1 MEECFSISRI
11 FVTSTKNGKSTFF
24 FFYPQNHIGFAGCGM
39 TLRLKAG
46 YGMTELLMT
55 GCGITINGG
64 IRDDKH
70 KIMHPGCFAKNC
82 D

>member
-1 MEECFSISRI
+1 
-11 FVTSTKNGKSTFF
+11 
-24 FFYPQNHIGFAGCGM
+24 M

-55 GCGITINGG
+55 GCGITIDGG